1 MGFSLNRGGFMSEIN
16 VTPFVDVMLVLLII
30 FMVTAPLM
38 TQGLEVDLPK
48 TRTVKTLPQGKDHMV
63 LTLRK
68 DGAMFLDEYTVKD
81 EDLAGHLERLVK
93 TQNKF
98 LYLRADKDVV
108 YGRVVQVMGEIKRAG
123 IDRLGVV
130 AEPEDAPAKKQP
142 KAN

>member
-1 MGFSLNRGGFMSEIN
+1 MASKVGGGGLMAEIN
-16 VTPFVDVMLVLLII
+16 VTPFVDVVLVLLVI

-63 LTLRK
+63 LTVRK
-68 DGAMFLDEYTVKD
+68 DGSMFLDEYAVNE

-98 LYLRADKDVV
+98 LYLRADKDVA
-108 YGRVVQVMGEIKRAG
+108 YGRVVQVMGEIKKAG

-130 AEPEDAPAKKQP
+130 AEPEDNPDRKPAKSK
-142 KAN
+142 